1 MKGGHCAL
9 TLSLPLPSPSPSPSP
24 FPNPSNH
31 LRPLHLHL
39 HLHVRVHLRL
49 RLHLHL
55 HKHLHLRPFLSVHP
69 FLLIS
74 FSLFLFLSF
83 SPSLLL
89 PQNLQPVEREL
100 AALTFYIACTGE
112 RLSRFKFH
120 WPPVGGIHNLC
131 TDQGDPEQKP
141 GSTLGSTIEEQGV
154 LQVDTPLSDKSLAL
168 RQGVSP

>member
-1 MKGGHCAL
+1 M
-9 TLSLPLPSPSPSPSP
+9 
-24 FPNPSNH
+24 
-31 LRPLHLHL
+31 HLHL
-39 HLHVRVHLRL
+39 H
-49 RLHLHL
+49 
-55 HKHLHLRPFLSVHP
+55 PFLSVHP

-74 FSLFLFLSF
+74 FSLSLFLSFSPSLLLYFSPSLLLSF

>member
-1 MKGGHCAL
+1 M
-9 TLSLPLPSPSPSPSP
+9 
-24 FPNPSNH
+24 
-31 LRPLHLHL
+31 
-39 HLHVRVHLRL
+39 RVHLRL

-89 PQNLQPVEREL
+89 SFAPSLLLPQNLQPVEREL

-120 WPPVGGIHNLC
+120 WLPVGGIHNLR
-131 TDQGDPEQKP
+131 TDEEDPEQKP